1 MMHYTLWLLREACTE
16 SPVAMAW
23 LHARQSF
30 LTSLSRILGGLVD
43 ELRGA
48 APADEVDS
56 SATAALQEGLMLLA
70 LLDGAGHAVA
80 AMQRAPGRRSVQ
92 NAGCLALRSLVQLQ
106 RLQDE
111 AVEAAVA
118 SLRNACQHH
127 ANDPDVETPA
137 MHALG
142 LLSMDC

>member
-1 MMHYTLWLLREACTE
+1 
-16 SPVAMAW
+16 MAW
-23 LHARQSF
+23 LHTRQSF

-43 ELRGA
+43 ESRGA

-80 AMQRAPGRRSVQ
+80 AMQRSPGRRSVQ
-92 NAGCLALRSLVQLQ
+92 IAGCLALRSLVQLQ
-106 RLQDE
+106 RLQDG

-118 SLRNACQHH
+118 AHLES
-127 ANDPDVETPA
+127 
-137 MHALG
+137 
-142 LLSMDC
+142 S